1 MEEPSS
7 EPSSEASSEPLLER
21 PDEIAD
27 EPRRSDAITCSING
41 DRVVVSRR
49 GRVFRRL
56 LTDPS
61 DPVFADLPRA
71 DLDDG
76 RPLRRTAFDVWAG
89 SVRAAVASGREF
101 ETTYRAPRPLATGL
115 AIGGAAFLV
124 ALCSALLLTWAL
136 RPDPAVDVRP
146 TLPESFGLL
155 LSVAA
160 VVGIIV
166 LASAAMVRAWRCRRG
181 SYVELGPRGV
191 RTRKGGRA
199 EPLSAIAAADWHG
212 LVRCTR
218 IRFTDGRPDLWVPAE
233 TGALRRLD
241 LLLAGA
247 DERLG
252 AALRERL

>member
-1 MEEPSS
+1 MDERQDADRA
-7 EPSSEASSEPLLER
+7 EARASGEF
-21 PDEIAD
+21 A
-27 EPRRSDAITCSING
+27 CSIEG

-61 DPVFADLPRA
+61 DPVFAELPRR

-76 RPLRRTAFDVWAG
+76 RPLRRAAFDVWAG
-89 SVRAAVASGREF
+89 AVRAAIASGREF
-101 ETTYRAPRPLATGL
+101 ESSYRAPRPLATGL
-115 AIGGAAFLV
+115 AIAGAAFLV
-124 ALCSALLLTWAL
+124 ALCSALLLTWAM

-155 LSVAA
+155 LSVTA

-166 LASAAMVRAWRCRRG
+166 MAAAAMSRAWRCRRG
-181 SYVELGPRGV
+181 SYVEIGPHGL
-191 RTRKGGRA
+191 RTRQGGRP
-199 EPLSAIAAADWHG
+199 EPLAAVAAADWHA

-218 IRFTDGRPDLWVPAE
+218 IVFADGRPDLWVPAE

-252 AALRERL
+252 AALRARL